1 MAEFQRDL
9 VYALRTLRR
18 NVGFTAA
25 ILVTLALGIGAST
38 AVFTIIDAVL
48 LRPVAAANPNQ
59 LVAVSSGT
67 REGGNS
73 YAFYQ
78 TVVKQSRTLR
88 DASVYWVTPLQLSE
102 GDQSSDVSTMLVSE
116 NYFAVLGIGAGIGRP
131 ITASDAAS
139 GGVAVLSWS
148 FWRLHFAG
156 DSGVVG
162 KPIVLRGHTLTVV
175 GIMPENFRGTNLS
188 TIPDLW
194 IPLSLLPTLQIDLL
208 LDGGQLRA
216 TLPVFSVVGRLRA
229 GIQRANA
236 EAELRLLAAQSEAA
250 VAAPPS
256 PNRMD
261 ARVSVV
267 SLTESAAGSGDRGSL
282 LLLFRVLAGFVILT
296 LVLVCLNIAN
306 LLVVRSRERAQELGI
321 RIALGA
327 SRRHIVYQL
336 LTESLILSLAGGIAG
351 VGVAHAAVRGLWA
364 FWLPGGISLGRLQPD
379 LNPRVLAFSFG
390 LSLLTALAF
399 GLLPAFRASRMNV
412 MDGIR
417 GSAAASPLGRRH
429 VGLIAIQI
437 AMSLALLVDAG
448 LLVRTIGTAFKTEL
462 GFDAR
467 RIAALTMAPRFEGR
481 YKDVVHDYEAVVAA
495 LELKPNVQAAAVA
508 NHVPLAPF
516 STRPFALGSVP
527 EVGTIEQTTMIGSAY
542 VSDRYFDVLGVP
554 ILQGRAFGTEDAPGA
569 QRVVILNESAARV
582 LWPNE
587 PAIGKL
593 VHAPWSGP
601 IQFAYT
607 VVGVVRDTKYA
618 ALEDAHVRFAYFRIA
633 QDEPPGAALTFLVR
647 SQQPRAALAMMEQTV
662 GLIAPAFKVSRVRF
676 SSRPVRRTAADQV
689 SNLLLP
695 QRFGASLLVGFAF
708 LALIVAAVGIYGTI
722 AHTVSRRATEIGIRM
737 ALGARSKDVLSII
750 LFDTGVATAL
760 GSGLGLLVAG
770 FSGTLLRRFL
780 VGIEPFD
787 FVAFGVALAVMVTV
801 AGIAA
806 FLPSWRS
813 ISIDPVRAIRISQ

>member
-1 MAEFQRDL
+1 MSSSGNWML
-9 VYALRTLRR
+9 ALRTLGRR
-18 NVGFTAA
+18 PAMTGA
-25 ILVTLALGIGAST
+25 ILITLALGIGAST

-48 LRPVAAANPNQ
+48 LRPVAATNPNQ

-67 REGGNS
+67 REGANS

-78 TVVKQSRTLR
+78 TVVKQSRTLL
-88 DASVYWVTPLQLSE
+88 DASVYWVTPLQVSE
-102 GDQSSDVSTMLVSE
+102 SDQSVDVSAMLVSE
-116 NYFAVLGIGAGIGRP
+116 NYFALLGIGARIGRP
-131 ITASDAAS
+131 ITASDAGG

-148 FWRLHFAG
+148 FWRLHFGG
-156 DSGVVG
+156 DSSVVG
-162 KPIVLRGHTLTVV
+162 KPIVLRGQTLTVV
-175 GIMPENFRGTNLS
+175 GVMPENFKGTNLS

-194 IPLSLLPTLQIDLL
+194 IPLSFAPALQIELL
-208 LDGGQLRA
+208 VDGGQLRTA
-216 TLPVFSVVGRLRA
+216 LPVFSIVGRLRP

-236 EAELRLLAAQSEAA
+236 EVELRLLAAQSEAA
-250 VAAPPS
+250 LAPPTG
-256 PNRMD
+256 PNRVD
-261 ARVSVV
+261 ARVSVA
-267 SLTESAAGSGDRGSL
+267 SLTESTAGPGDRGSL
-282 LLLFRVLAGFVILT
+282 LLVFRVLAGVVILT
-296 LVLVCLNIAN
+296 LILVCLNIAN
-306 LLVVRSRERAQELGI
+306 LLVVRSRERAQELGT
-321 RIALGA
+321 RLALGA
-327 SRRHIVYQL
+327 STGHIVYQL
-336 LTESLILSLAGGIAG
+336 LTESLVLSLAGGIAG

-364 FWLPGGISLGRLQPD
+364 FWLPGGISIGRLQPD

-399 GLLPAFRASRMNV
+399 GLLPAVRASRMNV
-412 MDGIR
+412 MDSIR
-417 GSAAASPLGRRH
+417 GSATASPLGHRH

-467 RIAALTMAPRFEGR
+467 GVAALTMAPRFEGR

-495 LELKPNVQAAAVA
+495 LESKANVQAAAVA
-508 NHVPLAPF
+508 THVPLARF
-516 STRPFALGSVP
+516 STRPFGLGSVP

-554 ILQGRAFGTEDAPGA
+554 ILHGRTFGAEDAPGA
-569 QRVVILNESAARV
+569 QRVVILNESAARA

-587 PAIGKL
+587 SAIGKL
-593 VHAPWSGP
+593 VHAPWFGP
-601 IQFAYT
+601 TQFAYT

-633 QDEPPGAALTFLVR
+633 QDEPPGARLTFLVR

-662 GLIAPAFKVSRVRF
+662 GLIAPAFKVARVG
-676 SSRPVRRTAADQV
+676 SSSLPVRRIATDQV

-695 QRFGASLLVGFAF
+695 QRFGASLFAGFAL

-737 ALGARSKDVLSII
+737 ALGARPKDVLSII
-750 LFDTGVATAL
+750 LFDTGVATAI
-760 GSGLGLLVAG
+760 GSALGLLVAG
-770 FSGTLLRRFL
+770 FSSTLLRRFL
-780 VGIEPFD
+780 VGIGPFD
-787 FVAFGVALAVMVTV
+787 FLAFGAALAVMVTM
-801 AGIAA
+801 ACTAA

-813 ISIDPVRAIRISQ
+813 ISIDPARAIRKSQ